1 MAALLV
7 PVGMLLLL
15 IAMEAYED
23 RLFPLPPTPPPQGDD
38 SEQPASD

>member
-1 MAALLV
+1 
-7 PVGMLLLL
+7 MLLLL

-23 RLFPLPPTPPPQGDD
+23 RLFPLSPSPSPEGDD